1 MTNPKSVH
9 DRESIGRHALLGG
22 VAAGSIAGVFYPVT
36 AVADAELNQDRRKA
50 RYRKTQDVETFYQV
64 NRYPAEGSRC

>member
-9 DRESIGRHALLGG
+9 DCGSIGRRALLGG

-36 AVADAELNQDRRKA
+36 AEADTDVNQDRRKA
-50 RYRKTQDVETFYQV
+50 RYLETQHIKTFYRV
-64 NRYPAEGSRC
+64 NRHP

>member
-22 VAAGSIAGVFYPVT
+22 VAAGSIAGVFCPVT
-36 AVADAELNQDRRKA
+36 AEADTDVNQDRRKA
-50 RYRKTQDVETFYQV
+50 RYMETQHVNIFYRV
-64 NRYPAEGSRC
+64 NRYP